1 MNKKEQ
7 HIHISLVGGQPAPVY
22 HGVMAIE
29 PDRVIF
35 VHSAQTKSDAERIS
49 KEFDIQ
55 KELLELDPVDLEI
68 INFKVDEIKKKMDE
82 DSFVSVNLSGG
93 TKAWSMVF
101 YEKFRDYKD
110 VKLFYIDQNNN
121 LWDFLEISSYELS
134 FDMDMQFKLYGNTP
148 NNYHLYS
155 DYTDDDDAQ
164 VAKIQN
170 LRKHNYSSFNDLSS
184 NFMNRQ
190 KSNTYALKDGSFFEW
205 DRDGLLFNVS
215 IANRNDVFK
224 TEVLDSPN
232 CKHLLLNNGWFE
244 YLVAKTLN
252 GWARTKE
259 IRLNCVFPTKDDSP
273 KNEIDIIVNAG
284 TKLLFVE
291 CKTQI
296 HNETDI
302 DKFASA
308 VRVYG
313 GMGSKALFVT
323 DAPMSDKAKEKC
335 RDNKVLSFS
344 LEEFGG
350 VLYARKSLYEFL
362 DKELINV
369 NTK

>member
-1 MNKKEQ
+1 MNRLEK

-22 HGVMAIE
+22 HGVMAAD

-49 KEFDIQ
+49 NELDIQ
-55 KELLELDPVDLEI
+55 TELLELNPVDLED
-68 INFKVDEIKKKMDE
+68 INFKVDEIKKNLDE
-82 DSFVSVNLSGG
+82 GCLVSVNLSGG
-93 TKAWSMVF
+93 TKAWSIVF
-101 YEKFRDYKD
+101 YEKFRSCKD
-110 VKLFYIDQNNN
+110 VILFYIDQNNN
-121 LWDFLEISSYELS
+121 LWDFLKMSSSELS
-134 FDMDMQFKLYGNTP
+134 FDMEMQFKLYGNIPTK
-148 NNYHLYS
+148 YHLFS
-155 DYTDDDDAQ
+155 DYTDDDDVQ

-170 LRKHNYSSFNDLSS
+170 LRRHNYSSFNDLSS
-184 NFMNRQ
+184 NFINRQ
-190 KSNTYALKDGSFFEW
+190 KSNAYVLRDGSFFEW
-205 DRDGLLFNVS
+205 DRNDLLFNVS
-215 IANRNDVFK
+215 IANRNGVFR

-232 CKHLLLNNGWFE
+232 SKHLLLNNGWFE
-244 YLVAKTLN
+244 YVVAKILN
-252 GWARTKE
+252 GWIRTKA

-313 GMGSKALFVT
+313 GIGSKALFVT
-323 DAPMSDKAKEKC
+323 DARMNEKAKEKC
-335 RDNKVLSFS
+335 RDNGVILFS
-344 LEEFGG
+344 IEEFGG
-350 VLYARKSLYEFL
+350 IMFAEKSLYDML
-362 DKELINV
+362 DKELFNIN
-369 NTK
+369 K